1 MPRVVP
7 DQREKFDNDDLFRK
21 LSRES
26 EVRYTGH
33 MDKSLAERQMLL
45 RSDCTDGQASI
56 AFVNTGINLPL
67 RFESNAWSSQRE
79 HRRPTPEFVDLDTEP
94 GKVHLKSQFIMNGVC
109 VVWRG
114 WLDLYRL
121 DGTAR
126 LEFDD
131 ERAMVEDA
139 MLRQQIE
146 QYNATMGH
154 VYAGHHHHHHQQ
166 LHQSPSQH
174 ALGGGGGGGAAD
186 MDVVQALLDIAT
198 PVVTTAAMFQ

>member
-1 MPRVVP
+1 LTRNIAAVVP
-7 DQREKFDNDDLFRK
+7 HF
-21 LSRES
+21 
-26 EVRYTGH
+26 
-33 MDKSLAERQMLL
+33 
-45 RSDCTDGQASI
+45 TDPEEM

-67 RFESNAWSSQRE
+67 RFESNAWSSQRDQ
-79 HRRPTPEFVDLDTEP
+79 RRLTSEFVDLDREP

-114 WLDLYRL
+114 WVDLCRL
-121 DGTAR
+121 DGNAR

-146 QYNATMGH
+146 QYNATMGGH
-154 VYAGHHHHHHQQ
+154 MYSGGHHHHHLLHHQ
-166 LHQSPSQH
+166 LHQQASHSP
-174 ALGGGGGGGAAD
+174 LGGGGGSSSNTSAD

-198 PVVTTAAMFQ
+198 PVVTTAAMFH